1 MGSAEKIC
9 RSRVIVSR
17 SLWSKEGAEEATYSS
32 FYDLSGLELLLGV
45 LETNVGVVHW
55 PNDTIDVSRDIE
67 EHSRVVES
75 LDGSL

>member
-1 MGSAEKIC
+1 M
-9 RSRVIVSR
+9 SR
-17 SLWSKEGAEEATYSS
+17 
-32 FYDLSGLELLLGV
+32 LELLLGV